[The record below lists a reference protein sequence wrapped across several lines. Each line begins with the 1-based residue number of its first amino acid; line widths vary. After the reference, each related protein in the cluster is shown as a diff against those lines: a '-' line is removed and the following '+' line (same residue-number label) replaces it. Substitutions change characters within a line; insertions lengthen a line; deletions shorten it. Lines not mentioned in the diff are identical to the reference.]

1 MCLAYSCPL
10 CNTSAT
16 CHMNKGKQSNKS
28 YEASWGFQGGS
39 HEASSGAHEV
49 SCGVHGGSHE
59 AAWGSHE
66 AAWGVHENLTGV
78 SWGPQGLMKFHWG
91 FMGTL

>member
-1 MCLAYSCPL
+1 MLLVILIKVRCL
-10 CNTSAT
+10 TSLMRL
-16 CHMNKGKQSNKS
+16 HGGFKGALMKPPGGLMKFHV
-28 YEASWGFQGGS
+28 GFI
-39 HEASSGAHEV
+39 
-49 SCGVHGGSHE
+49 GGSHE

-78 SWGPQGLMKFHWG
+78 SWGPQGLRKLHRR